1 MATGR
6 LAASDISGATLTT
19 VYECPADT
27 YTVASISIC
36 NRGSETSNI
45 SLAIADGATPVN
57 GEYIEFETGLLS
69 KNILERLAN
78 EEVIIG
84 DGSYVNTLEK
94 RGYVLVRIKSFFIFD
109 NSPSNNKNASFLNSD
124 KGSF

>member
-6 LAASDISGATLTT
+6 LAAQDVSGATLTT

-36 NRGSETSNI
+36 NRGTDTSNI
-45 SLAIADGATPVN
+45 SLAICDAATPVN

-69 KNILERLAN
+69 KNILERTGIVLAATQKI
-78 EEVIIG
+78 VIL
-84 DGSYVNTLEK
+84 S
-94 RGYVLVRIKSFFIFD
+94 SQ
-109 NSPSNNKNASFLNSD
+109 ASISAVVV
-124 KGSF
+124 GIETAA